1 MIFTARQL
9 EQLHRSNGSNGQ
21 VILPYRAR
29 LTPLAQDWIRQRGIA
44 VGYSD
49 VEVEVSNRP
58 GAAEATE
65 AVEPATQESRRL
77 LWWCDGPCGPAK
89 AALLTVAR
97 EASFNAIEV
106 AVDPRRIVEAVKII
120 AREVKAGRADGGVLL
135 VSSGATAMVYANR
148 CPSLRAVLGTCL
160 EAVDQ
165 GTKLVAANVLV
176 IEHPYKT
183 LPQTRALLAKFVK
196 ARRVLSEELKRQLS
210 ELASCA

>member
-49 VEVEVSNRP
+49 VEVEASNKP
-58 GAAEATE
+58 GAAETTE
-65 AVEPATQESRRL
+65 AVEPATQQSRRL

-97 EASFNAIEV
+97 EANFNAIEV
-106 AVDPRRIVEAVKII
+106 AVDPRRIVEAVKIF
-120 AREVKAGRADGGVLL
+120 AREVQADRADGGVML